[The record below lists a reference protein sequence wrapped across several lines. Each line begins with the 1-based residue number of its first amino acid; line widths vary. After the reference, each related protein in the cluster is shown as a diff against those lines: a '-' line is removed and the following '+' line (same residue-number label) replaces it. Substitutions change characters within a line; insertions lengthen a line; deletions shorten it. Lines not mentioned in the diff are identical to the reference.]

1 MDGKKTRIVNS
12 KNLEVNASFYIGRH
26 YLLSKKSHH
35 AINIISGVSVCGVAI
50 ATAALVCILSVFN
63 GFQDMVADLFTS
75 FDPELKVLPAQ
86 GKYMAADEKEL
97 EELRKSGSIA
107 VFTEVIEDNA
117 LITVNNRQ
125 MMVTVKGVDD
135 NFQKLTNIDDILIG
149 DGVYELEADVID
161 YGICGAALLAQLGVQ
176 PDCRAPFYLYAPRK
190 GEGVDLTDPLENLNQ
205 EEVFS
210 PNVAFMVKQNKYDSG
225 YIITSIALARRLFER
240 QGYVTAIELK
250 LADGV
255 SASQGKAEVEK
266 ILGSKYKVLDRYEQQ
281 EDTFKIMKVE
291 KLISYVFLTF
301 ILLIACFNIIGS
313 LSMLIIDKRQDVIT
327 LRNLGASDSMIRG
340 IFLFEGRMISV
351 IGAIIGITLGVGLC
365 LIQQYYKVIKFGS
378 ADGTY
383 IIDTYPV
390 SVHALDIL
398 LVLVTVIVIGFIAV
412 WYPVRQ
418 MSRKYLKP

>member
-1 MDGKKTRIVNS
+1 M
-12 KNLEVNASFYIGRH
+12 NASFYIARH

-75 FDPELKVLPAQ
+75 FDPELKVIPAQ
-86 GKYMAADEKEL
+86 GKYMAADEEEL
-97 EELRKSGSIA
+97 EQLRKNEDIA
-107 VFTEVIEDNA
+107 VLTEVIEDNA
-117 LITVNNRQ
+117 LLTVNNRQ
-125 MMVTVKGVDD
+125 MMVTVKGVGD
-135 NFQKLTNIDDILIG
+135 NFQQLTNIDDILVG
-149 DGVYELEADVID
+149 DGTYELEADVID
-161 YGICGAALLAQLGVQ
+161 YGICGLALLNQLGVTA
-176 PDCRAPFYLYAPRK
+176 DCRAPFYLYAPRK
-190 GEGVDLTDPLENLNQ
+190 GEGVDMTDPLENLNQ
-205 EEVFS
+205 EELFS
-210 PNVAFMVKQNKYDSG
+210 PNVAFMVKQNKYDSS
-225 YIITSIALARRLFER
+225 YIITSISLARRLFEK

-250 LADGV
+250 FKDGV
-255 SASQGKAEVEK
+255 SISRAKADIEK
-266 ILGSKYKVLDRYEQQ
+266 VLGTKYKVLDRYEQQ

-313 LSMLIIDKRQDVIT
+313 LSMLIIDKKQDVIT

-351 IGAIIGITLGVGLC
+351 IGAVIGITLGVGLC
-365 LIQQYYKVIKFGS
+365 LVQQYYKVVKFGS
-378 ADGTY
+378 DEGTY

-390 SVHALDIL
+390 SVHATDIV
-398 LVLVTVIVIGFIAV
+398 LVLVTVIVIGFLAV

-418 MSRKYLKP
+418 MSRKYL

>member
-1 MDGKKTRIVNS
+1 M
-12 KNLEVNASFYIGRH
+12 NASFYIARH

-75 FDPELKVLPAQ
+75 FDPELKVIPVQ
-86 GKYMAADEKEL
+86 GKYMAADEEEL
-97 EELRKSGSIA
+97 EQLRKNEDIA
-107 VFTEVIEDNA
+107 VLTEVIEDNA
-117 LITVNNRQ
+117 LLTVNNRQ
-125 MMVTVKGVDD
+125 MMVTVKGVGD
-135 NFQKLTNIDDILIG
+135 NFQQLTNIDDILVG
-149 DGVYELEADVID
+149 DGTYELEADVID
-161 YGICGAALLAQLGVQ
+161 YGICGLALLNQLGVTA
-176 PDCRAPFYLYAPRK
+176 DCRAPFYLYAPRK
-190 GEGVDLTDPLENLNQ
+190 GEGVDMTDPLENLNQ
-205 EEVFS
+205 EELFS
-210 PNVAFMVKQNKYDSG
+210 PNVAFMVKQNKYDSS
-225 YIITSIALARRLFER
+225 YIITSISLARRLFEK

-250 LADGV
+250 FKDGV
-255 SASQGKAEVEK
+255 SISRAKADIEK
-266 ILGSKYKVLDRYEQQ
+266 VLGTKYQVLDRYEQQ

-313 LSMLIIDKRQDVIT
+313 LSMLIIDKKQDVIT

-351 IGAIIGITLGVGLC
+351 IGAVIGITLGVGLC
-365 LIQQYYKVIKFGS
+365 LVQQYYKVVKFGS
-378 ADGTY
+378 DEGTY

-390 SVHALDIL
+390 SVHATDII
-398 LVLVTVIVIGFIAV
+398 LVLVTVIVIGFLAV

-418 MSRKYLKP
+418 MSRKYL

>member
-1 MDGKKTRIVNS
+1 M
-12 KNLEVNASFYIGRH
+12 NASFYIARH

-75 FDPELKVLPAQ
+75 FDPELKVIPVQ
-86 GKYMAADEKEL
+86 GKYMAADEEEL
-97 EELRKSGSIA
+97 EQLRKNEDIA
-107 VFTEVIEDNA
+107 VLTEVIEDNA
-117 LITVNNRQ
+117 LLTVNNRQ
-125 MMVTVKGVDD
+125 MMVTVKGVGD
-135 NFQKLTNIDDILIG
+135 NFQQLTNIDDILVG
-149 DGVYELEADVID
+149 DGTYELEADVID
-161 YGICGAALLAQLGVQ
+161 YGICGLALLNQLGVTA
-176 PDCRAPFYLYAPRK
+176 DCRAPFYLYAPRK
-190 GEGVDLTDPLENLNQ
+190 GKGVDMTDPLENLNQ
-205 EEVFS
+205 EELFS
-210 PNVAFMVKQNKYDSG
+210 PNVAFMVKQNKYDSS
-225 YIITSIALARRLFER
+225 YIITSISLARRLFEK

-250 LADGV
+250 FKDGV
-255 SASQGKAEVEK
+255 SISRAKADIEK
-266 ILGSKYKVLDRYEQQ
+266 VLGTKYKVLDRYEQQ

-313 LSMLIIDKRQDVIT
+313 LSMLIIDKKQDVIT

-351 IGAIIGITLGVGLC
+351 IGAVIGITLGVGLC
-365 LIQQYYKVIKFGS
+365 LVQQYYKVVKFGS
-378 ADGTY
+378 DEGTY

-390 SVHALDIL
+390 SVHATDIV
-398 LVLVTVIVIGFIAV
+398 LVLVTVIVIGFLAV

-418 MSRKYLKP
+418 MSRKYL

>member
-1 MDGKKTRIVNS
+1 M
-12 KNLEVNASFYIGRH
+12 NASFYIARH

-75 FDPELKVLPAQ
+75 FDPELKVIPVQ
-86 GKYMAADEKEL
+86 GKYMAADEEEL
-97 EELRKSGSIA
+97 EQLRKNEDIA
-107 VFTEVIEDNA
+107 VLTEVIEDNA
-117 LITVNNRQ
+117 LLTVNNRQ
-125 MMVTVKGVDD
+125 MMVTVKGVGD
-135 NFQKLTNIDDILIG
+135 NFQQLTNIDDILVG
-149 DGVYELEADVID
+149 DGTYELEADVID
-161 YGICGAALLAQLGVQ
+161 YGICGLALLNQLGVTA
-176 PDCRAPFYLYAPRK
+176 DCRAPFYLYAPRK
-190 GEGVDLTDPLENLNQ
+190 GEGVDMTDPLENLNQ
-205 EEVFS
+205 EELFS
-210 PNVAFMVKQNKYDSG
+210 PNVAFMVKQNKYDSS
-225 YIITSIALARRLFER
+225 YIITSISLARRLFEK

-250 LADGV
+250 FKDGV
-255 SASQGKAEVEK
+255 SISRAKADIEK
-266 ILGSKYKVLDRYEQQ
+266 VLGTKYKVLDRYEQQ

-313 LSMLIIDKRQDVIT
+313 LSMLIIDKKQDVIT

-351 IGAIIGITLGVGLC
+351 IGAVIGITLGVGLC
-365 LIQQYYKVIKFGS
+365 LVQQYYKVVKFGS
-378 ADGTY
+378 DEGTY

-390 SVHALDIL
+390 SVHATDIV
-398 LVLVTVIVIGFIAV
+398 LVLVTVIVIGFLAV

-418 MSRKYLKP
+418 MSRKYL

>member
-1 MDGKKTRIVNS
+1 M
-12 KNLEVNASFYIGRH
+12 NASFYIARH

-75 FDPELKVLPAQ
+75 FDPELKVIPVQ
-86 GKYMAADEKEL
+86 GKYMAADEEEL
-97 EELRKSGSIA
+97 EQLRKNEDIA
-107 VFTEVIEDNA
+107 VLTEVIEDNA
-117 LITVNNRQ
+117 LLTVNNRQ
-125 MMVTVKGVDD
+125 MMVTVKGVGD
-135 NFQKLTNIDDILIG
+135 NFQQLTNIDDILVG
-149 DGVYELEADVID
+149 DGTYELEADVID
-161 YGICGAALLAQLGVQ
+161 YGICGLALLNQLGVTA
-176 PDCRAPFYLYAPRK
+176 DCRAPFYLYAPRK
-190 GEGVDLTDPLENLNQ
+190 GEGVDMTDPLENLNQ
-205 EEVFS
+205 EELFS
-210 PNVAFMVKQNKYDSG
+210 PNVAFMVKQNKYDSS
-225 YIITSIALARRLFER
+225 YIITSISLARRLFEK

-250 LADGV
+250 FKDGV
-255 SASQGKAEVEK
+255 SISRAKADIEK
-266 ILGSKYKVLDRYEQQ
+266 VLGTKYKVLDRYEQQ

-313 LSMLIIDKRQDVIT
+313 LSMLIIDKKQDVIT

-351 IGAIIGITLGVGLC
+351 IGAVIGITLGVGLC
-365 LIQQYYKVIKFGS
+365 LVQQYYKVVKFGS
-378 ADGTY
+378 DEGTY

-390 SVHALDIL
+390 SVHATDIVL
-398 LVLVTVIVIGFIAV
+398 ILVTVIVIGFLAV

-418 MSRKYLKP
+418 MSRKYL

>member
-1 MDGKKTRIVNS
+1 M
-12 KNLEVNASFYIGRH
+12 NASFYIARH

-75 FDPELKVLPAQ
+75 FDPELKVIPVQ
-86 GKYMAADEKEL
+86 GKYMAADEEEL
-97 EELRKSGSIA
+97 EQLRKNEDIA
-107 VFTEVIEDNA
+107 VLTEVIEDNA
-117 LITVNNRQ
+117 LLTVNNRQ
-125 MMVTVKGVDD
+125 MMVTVKGVGD
-135 NFQKLTNIDDILIG
+135 NFQQLTNIDDILVG
-149 DGVYELEADVID
+149 DGTYELEADVID
-161 YGICGAALLAQLGVQ
+161 YGIYGLALLNQLGVTA
-176 PDCRAPFYLYAPRK
+176 DCRAPFYLYAPRK
-190 GEGVDLTDPLENLNQ
+190 GEGVDMTDPLENLNQ
-205 EEVFS
+205 EELFS
-210 PNVAFMVKQNKYDSG
+210 PNVAFMVKQNKYDSS
-225 YIITSIALARRLFER
+225 YIITSISLARRLFEK

-250 LADGV
+250 FKDGV
-255 SASQGKAEVEK
+255 SISRAKADIEK
-266 ILGSKYKVLDRYEQQ
+266 VLGTKYKVLDRYEQQ

-313 LSMLIIDKRQDVIT
+313 LSMLIIDKKQDVIT

-351 IGAIIGITLGVGLC
+351 IGAVIGITLGVGLC
-365 LIQQYYKVIKFGS
+365 LVQQYYKVVKFGS
-378 ADGTY
+378 DEGTY

-390 SVHALDIL
+390 SVHATDIV
-398 LVLVTVIVIGFIAV
+398 LVLVTVIVIGFLAV

-418 MSRKYLKP
+418 MSRKYL

>member
-1 MDGKKTRIVNS
+1 
-12 KNLEVNASFYIGRH
+12 VNASFYIARH

-75 FDPELKVLPAQ
+75 FDPELKVIPVQ
-86 GKYMAADEKEL
+86 GKYMAADEEEL
-97 EELRKSGSIA
+97 EQLRKNEDIA
-107 VFTEVIEDNA
+107 VLTEVIEDNA
-117 LITVNNRQ
+117 LLTVNNRQ
-125 MMVTVKGVDD
+125 MMVTVKGVGD
-135 NFQKLTNIDDILIG
+135 NFQQLTNIDDILVG
-149 DGVYELEADVID
+149 DGTYELEADVID
-161 YGICGAALLAQLGVQ
+161 YGICGLALLNQLGVTA
-176 PDCRAPFYLYAPRK
+176 DCRAPFYLYAPRK
-190 GEGVDLTDPLENLNQ
+190 GEGVDMTDPLENLNQ
-205 EEVFS
+205 EELFS
-210 PNVAFMVKQNKYDSG
+210 PNVAFMVKQNKYDSS
-225 YIITSIALARRLFER
+225 YIITSISLARRLFEK

-250 LADGV
+250 FKDGV
-255 SASQGKAEVEK
+255 SISRAKADIEK
-266 ILGSKYKVLDRYEQQ
+266 VLGTKYKVLDRYEQQ

-313 LSMLIIDKRQDVIT
+313 LSMLIIDKKQDVIT

-351 IGAIIGITLGVGLC
+351 IGAVIGITLGVGLC
-365 LIQQYYKVIKFGS
+365 LVQQYYKVVKFGS
-378 ADGTY
+378 DEGTY

-390 SVHALDIL
+390 SVHATDIV
-398 LVLVTVIVIGFIAV
+398 LVLVTVIVIGFLAV

-418 MSRKYLKP
+418 MSRKYL

>member
-1 MDGKKTRIVNS
+1 M
-12 KNLEVNASFYIGRH
+12 NASFYIARH

-75 FDPELKVLPAQ
+75 FDPELKVIPVQ
-86 GKYMAADEKEL
+86 GKYMAADEEEL
-97 EELRKSGSIA
+97 ELLRKNEDIA
-107 VFTEVIEDNA
+107 VLTEVIEDNA
-117 LITVNNRQ
+117 LLTVNNRQ
-125 MMVTVKGVDD
+125 MMVTVKGVGD
-135 NFQKLTNIDDILIG
+135 NFQQLTNIDDILVG
-149 DGVYELEADVID
+149 DGTYELEADVID
-161 YGICGAALLAQLGVQ
+161 YGICGLALLNQLGVTA
-176 PDCRAPFYLYAPRK
+176 DCRAPFYLYAPRK
-190 GEGVDLTDPLENLNQ
+190 GEGLDMTDPLENLNQ
-205 EEVFS
+205 EELFS
-210 PNVAFMVKQNKYDSG
+210 PNVAFMVKQNKYDSS
-225 YIITSIALARRLFER
+225 YIITSISLARRLFEK

-250 LADGV
+250 FKDGV
-255 SASQGKAEVEK
+255 SISRAKADIEK
-266 ILGSKYKVLDRYEQQ
+266 VLGTKYKVLDRYEQQ

-313 LSMLIIDKRQDVIT
+313 LSMLIIDKKQDVIT

-351 IGAIIGITLGVGLC
+351 IGAVIGITLGVGLC
-365 LIQQYYKVIKFGS
+365 LVQQYYKVVKFGS
-378 ADGTY
+378 DEGTY

-390 SVHALDIL
+390 SVHATDIV
-398 LVLVTVIVIGFIAV
+398 LVLVTVIVIGFLAV

-418 MSRKYLKP
+418 MSRKYL

>member
-1 MDGKKTRIVNS
+1 M
-12 KNLEVNASFYIGRH
+12 NASFYIARH

-75 FDPELKVLPAQ
+75 FDPELKVIPVQ
-86 GKYMAADEKEL
+86 GKYMAADEEEL
-97 EELRKSGSIA
+97 EQLRKNEDIA
-107 VFTEVIEDNA
+107 VLTEVIEDNA
-117 LITVNNRQ
+117 LLTVNNRQ
-125 MMVTVKGVDD
+125 MMVTVKGVGD
-135 NFQKLTNIDDILIG
+135 NFQQLTNIDDILVG
-149 DGVYELEADVID
+149 DGTYELEADVID
-161 YGICGAALLAQLGVQ
+161 YGICGLALLNQLGVTA
-176 PDCRAPFYLYAPRK
+176 DCRAPFYLYAPRK
-190 GEGVDLTDPLENLNQ
+190 GEGVDMTDPLENLNQ
-205 EEVFS
+205 EELFS
-210 PNVAFMVKQNKYDSG
+210 PNVAFMVKQNKYDSS
-225 YIITSIALARRLFER
+225 YIITSISLARRLFEK

-250 LADGV
+250 FKDGV
-255 SASQGKAEVEK
+255 SISRAKADIEK
-266 ILGSKYKVLDRYEQQ
+266 VLGTKYKVLDRYEQQ

-313 LSMLIIDKRQDVIT
+313 LSMLIIDKKQDVIT

-351 IGAIIGITLGVGLC
+351 IGAVIGITLGVGLC
-365 LIQQYYKVIKFGS
+365 LVQQYYKVVKFGS
-378 ADGTY
+378 DEGTY

-390 SVHALDIL
+390 SVHATDII
-398 LVLVTVIVIGFIAV
+398 LVLVTVIVIGFLAV

-418 MSRKYLKP
+418 MSRKYL

>member
-1 MDGKKTRIVNS
+1 M
-12 KNLEVNASFYIGRH
+12 NASFYIARH

-75 FDPELKVLPAQ
+75 FDPELKVIPAQ
-86 GKYMAADEKEL
+86 GKYMAADEEEL
-97 EELRKSGSIA
+97 EQLRKNEDIA
-107 VFTEVIEDNA
+107 VLTEVIEDNA
-117 LITVNNRQ
+117 LLTVNNRQ
-125 MMVTVKGVDD
+125 LMVTVKGVGD
-135 NFQKLTNIDDILIG
+135 NFQQLTNIDDILVG
-149 DGVYELEADVID
+149 DGTYELEADVID
-161 YGICGAALLAQLGVQ
+161 YGICGLALLNQLGVTA
-176 PDCRAPFYLYAPRK
+176 DCRAPFYLYAPRK
-190 GEGVDLTDPLENLNQ
+190 GEGVDMTDPLENLNQ
-205 EEVFS
+205 EELFS
-210 PNVAFMVKQNKYDSG
+210 PNVAFMVKQNKYDSS
-225 YIITSIALARRLFER
+225 YIITSISLARRLFEK

-250 LADGV
+250 FKDGV
-255 SASQGKAEVEK
+255 SISRAKADIEK
-266 ILGSKYKVLDRYEQQ
+266 VLGTKYKVLDRYEQQ

-313 LSMLIIDKRQDVIT
+313 LSMLIIDKKQDVIT

-351 IGAIIGITLGVGLC
+351 IGAVIGITLGVGLC
-365 LIQQYYKVIKFGS
+365 LVQQYYKVVKFGS
-378 ADGTY
+378 DEGTY

-390 SVHALDIL
+390 SVHATDIV
-398 LVLVTVIVIGFIAV
+398 LVLVTVIVIGFLAV

-418 MSRKYLKP
+418 MSRKYL

>member
-1 MDGKKTRIVNS
+1 M
-12 KNLEVNASFYIGRH
+12 NASFYIARH

-75 FDPELKVLPAQ
+75 FDPELKVIPVQ
-86 GKYMAADEKEL
+86 GKYMAADEEEL
-97 EELRKSGSIA
+97 EQLRKNEDIA
-107 VFTEVIEDNA
+107 VLTEVIEYNA
-117 LITVNNRQ
+117 LLTVNNRQ
-125 MMVTVKGVDD
+125 MMVTVKGVGD
-135 NFQKLTNIDDILIG
+135 NFQQLTNIDDILVG
-149 DGVYELEADVID
+149 DGTYELEADVID
-161 YGICGAALLAQLGVQ
+161 YGICGLALLNQLGVTA
-176 PDCRAPFYLYAPRK
+176 DCRAPFYLYAPRK
-190 GEGVDLTDPLENLNQ
+190 GEGVDMTDPLENLNQ
-205 EEVFS
+205 EELFS
-210 PNVAFMVKQNKYDSG
+210 PNVAFMVKQNKYDSS
-225 YIITSIALARRLFER
+225 YIITSISLARRLFEK

-250 LADGV
+250 LKDGV
-255 SASQGKAEVEK
+255 SISRAKADIEK
-266 ILGSKYKVLDRYEQQ
+266 VLGTKYKVLDRYEQQ

-313 LSMLIIDKRQDVIT
+313 LSMLIIDKKQDVIT

-351 IGAIIGITLGVGLC
+351 IGAVIGITLGVGLC
-365 LIQQYYKVIKFGS
+365 LVQQYYKVVKFGS
-378 ADGTY
+378 DEGTY

-390 SVHALDIL
+390 SVHATDIV
-398 LVLVTVIVIGFIAV
+398 LVLVTVIVIGFLAV

-418 MSRKYLKP
+418 MSRKYL

>member
-1 MDGKKTRIVNS
+1 M
-12 KNLEVNASFYIGRH
+12 NASFYIARH

-75 FDPELKVLPAQ
+75 FDPELKVIPAQ
-86 GKYMAADEKEL
+86 GKYMAADEEEL
-97 EELRKSGSIA
+97 EQLRKNEDIA
-107 VFTEVIEDNA
+107 VLTEVIEDNA
-117 LITVNNRQ
+117 LLTVNNRQ
-125 MMVTVKGVDD
+125 MMVTVKGVGD
-135 NFQKLTNIDDILIG
+135 NFQQLTNIDDILVG
-149 DGVYELEADVID
+149 DGTYELEADVID
-161 YGICGAALLAQLGVQ
+161 YGICGLALLNQLGVTA
-176 PDCRAPFYLYAPRK
+176 DCRAPFYLYAPRK
-190 GEGVDLTDPLENLNQ
+190 GEGVDMTDPLENLNQ
-205 EEVFS
+205 EELFS
-210 PNVAFMVKQNKYDSG
+210 PNVAFMVKQNKYDSS
-225 YIITSIALARRLFER
+225 YIITSISLARRLFEK

-250 LADGV
+250 FKDGV
-255 SASQGKAEVEK
+255 SISRAKAEIENM
-266 ILGSKYKVLDRYEQQ
+266 LGTKYKVLDRYEQQ

-313 LSMLIIDKRQDVIT
+313 LSMLIIDKKQDVIT

-351 IGAIIGITLGVGLC
+351 IGAVIGITLGVGLC
-365 LIQQYYKVIKFGS
+365 LVQQYYKVVKFGS
-378 ADGTY
+378 DEGTY

-390 SVHALDIL
+390 SVHATDIV
-398 LVLVTVIVIGFIAV
+398 LVLVTVIVIGFLAV

-418 MSRKYLKP
+418 MSRKYL

>member
-1 MDGKKTRIVNS
+1 M
-12 KNLEVNASFYIGRH
+12 NASFYIARH

-75 FDPELKVLPAQ
+75 FDPELKVIPVQ
-86 GKYMAADEKEL
+86 GKYMAADEEEL
-97 EELRKSGSIA
+97 EQLRKNEDIA
-107 VFTEVIEDNA
+107 VLTEVIEDNA
-117 LITVNNRQ
+117 LLTVNNRQ
-125 MMVTVKGVDD
+125 MMVTVKGVGD
-135 NFQKLTNIDDILIG
+135 NFQQLTNIDDILVG
-149 DGVYELEADVID
+149 DGTYELEADVID
-161 YGICGAALLAQLGVQ
+161 YGICGLALLNQLGVTA
-176 PDCRAPFYLYAPRK
+176 DCRAPFYLYAPRK
-190 GEGVDLTDPLENLNQ
+190 GEGVDMTDPLENLNQ
-205 EEVFS
+205 EELFS
-210 PNVAFMVKQNKYDSG
+210 PNVAFMVKQNKYDSS
-225 YIITSIALARRLFER
+225 YIITSISLARRLFEK

-250 LADGV
+250 FKDGV
-255 SASQGKAEVEK
+255 SISRAKAEIENM
-266 ILGSKYKVLDRYEQQ
+266 LGTKYKVLDRYEQQ

-313 LSMLIIDKRQDVIT
+313 LSMLIIDKKQDVIT

-351 IGAIIGITLGVGLC
+351 IGAVIGITLGVGLC
-365 LIQQYYKVIKFGS
+365 LVQQYYKVVKFGS
-378 ADGTY
+378 DEGTY

-390 SVHALDIL
+390 SVHATDIV
-398 LVLVTVIVIGFIAV
+398 LVLVTVIVIGFLAV

-418 MSRKYLKP
+418 MSRKYL

>member
-1 MDGKKTRIVNS
+1 M
-12 KNLEVNASFYIGRH
+12 NASFYIARH

-75 FDPELKVLPAQ
+75 FDPELKVIPVQ
-86 GKYMAADEKEL
+86 GKYMAADEEEL
-97 EELRKSGSIA
+97 EQLRKNEDIA
-107 VFTEVIEDNA
+107 VLTEVIEDNA
-117 LITVNNRQ
+117 LLTVNNRQ
-125 MMVTVKGVDD
+125 MMVTVKGVGD
-135 NFQKLTNIDDILIG
+135 NFQQLTNIDDILVG
-149 DGVYELEADVID
+149 DGTYELEADVID
-161 YGICGAALLAQLGVQ
+161 YGICGLALLNQLGVTS
-176 PDCRAPFYLYAPRK
+176 DCRAPFYLYAPRK
-190 GEGVDLTDPLENLNQ
+190 GEGVDMTDPLENLNQ
-205 EEVFS
+205 EELFS
-210 PNVAFMVKQNKYDSG
+210 PNVAFMVKQNKYDSS
-225 YIITSIALARRLFER
+225 YIITSISLARRLFEK

-250 LADGV
+250 FKDGV
-255 SASQGKAEVEK
+255 SISRAKADIEK
-266 ILGSKYKVLDRYEQQ
+266 VLGTKYKVLDRYEQQ

-313 LSMLIIDKRQDVIT
+313 LSMLIIDKKQDVIT

-351 IGAIIGITLGVGLC
+351 IGAVIGITLGVGLC
-365 LIQQYYKVIKFGS
+365 LVQQYYKVVKFGS
-378 ADGTY
+378 DEGTY

-390 SVHALDIL
+390 SVHATDIV
-398 LVLVTVIVIGFIAV
+398 LVLVTVIVIGFLAV

-418 MSRKYLKP
+418 MSRKYL

>member
-1 MDGKKTRIVNS
+1 M
-12 KNLEVNASFYIGRH
+12 NASFYIARH

-75 FDPELKVLPAQ
+75 FDPELKVIPVQ
-86 GKYMAADEKEL
+86 GKYMAADEEEL
-97 EELRKSGSIA
+97 EQLRKNEDIA
-107 VFTEVIEDNA
+107 VLTEVIEDNA
-117 LITVNNRQ
+117 LLTVNNRQ
-125 MMVTVKGVDD
+125 MMVTVKGVGD
-135 NFQKLTNIDDILIG
+135 NFQQLTNIDDILVG
-149 DGVYELEADVID
+149 DGTYELEADVID
-161 YGICGAALLAQLGVQ
+161 YGICGLALLNQLGVTA
-176 PDCRAPFYLYAPRK
+176 DCRAPFYLYAPRK
-190 GEGVDLTDPLENLNQ
+190 GEGVDMTDPLENLNQ
-205 EEVFS
+205 EELFS
-210 PNVAFMVKQNKYDSG
+210 PNVAFMVKQNKYDSS
-225 YIITSIALARRLFER
+225 YIITSISLARRLFEK

-250 LADGV
+250 LKDGV
-255 SASQGKAEVEK
+255 SISRAKADIEK
-266 ILGSKYKVLDRYEQQ
+266 VLGTKYKVLDRYEQQ

-313 LSMLIIDKRQDVIT
+313 LSMLIIDKKQDVIT

-351 IGAIIGITLGVGLC
+351 IGAVIGITLGVGLC
-365 LIQQYYKVIKFGS
+365 LVQQYYKVVKFGS
-378 ADGTY
+378 DEGTY

-390 SVHALDIL
+390 SVHATDIV
-398 LVLVTVIVIGFIAV
+398 LVLVTVIVIGFLAV

-418 MSRKYLKP
+418 MSRKYL